1 MPKKK
6 SQKQQ
11 PLDNSSIDQLEMAG
25 ADSGFALFCEDKKL
39 TEPTYIHIC
48 LLKKFFEIFKASRG
62 YQCTDQIDIEA
73 FGDKLSTEYLKKIF
87 NFSCQSDSKS
97 QDVIKVDQQDLIP
110 VVLLSKLQT
119 LISNL
124 ESKKNYDITCKK
136 IFFLMDRMLPYYLI
150 NIRDVFNLHSLFAS
164 IEKNRVIF
172 FKNLNNIL
180 SSVPRSILFEQ
191 IQISCLCSMLF
202 WVSHP
207 KTNNFYL
214 IIDALLI
221 LSKYN
226 LESFMFKAYTL
237 TDNEV
242 ISILPAPLRIIDI
255 LTKNYD
261 VGTTD
266 IKEIKKFQVLNNVK
280 NNFLDLQK
288 QNSLQMSLRR
298 EFIFFV
304 DYILD
309 FALTTNT
316 KNRTFILKY
325 YDNFRP
331 LIKKIF
337 LSYNSSSM
345 SFQAL
350 IISNTI
356 LEMMDKWQNCIKTNL
371 HAFEKSEQ
379 TGLELSA
386 QEDLEINA
394 HNNAVLAQALQTQ
407 PSKKTIQAAQQFAEK
422 KLKNAEEEKCLKA
435 KERTVSILTQPS
447 HIDQYQNYLTNKL
460 PVNKNIKN
468 SEKENIYNTK
478 DTIFL
483 QEIIKYIN
491 LVDIKAVN
499 IDSLEKLIAS
509 FLLIK
514 KQFSENDLHVIL
526 LLYIYLLDNF
536 LDRISCKMI
545 FYKENYSPLIGKM
558 FARHGQA
565 DFGRRDHVDN
575 KIMKKNTPLILDN
588 LISINGYCDCI
599 LKIFDIIQF
608 LKIEITDNEFY
619 KIWNLPIN
627 FRKAQYEDIYKDILA
642 NITQFEAYRNTKREA
657 CKTRAVQTSS
667 RKRSS
672 YKINEGKITR
682 ELENLKVSFE
692 QIAKI
697 LNANVFENI
706 PVSQYLAKVSISKQI
721 QARNQQLQNTI
732 INSTPRI
739 PIPYK
744 PYQTFRSSQSCA
756 NLYLYSSVYEKNMAL
771 TKKLVFKDN
780 SSSFFKSES
789 ESQATI
795 DEAIHLVTNK
805 TSRRMSI

>member
-1 MPKKK
+1 M
-6 SQKQQ
+6 
-11 PLDNSSIDQLEMAG
+11 
-25 ADSGFALFCEDKKL
+25 
-39 TEPTYIHIC
+39 
-48 LLKKFFEIFKASRG
+48 
-62 YQCTDQIDIEA
+62 
-73 FGDKLSTEYLKKIF
+73 F
-87 NFSCQSDSKS
+87 NDYS
-97 QDVIKVDQQDLIP
+97 
-110 VVLLSKLQT
+110 
-119 LISNL
+119 
-124 ESKKNYDITCKK
+124 
-136 IFFLMDRMLPYYLI
+136 
-150 NIRDVFNLHSLFAS
+150 
-164 IEKNRVIF
+164 
-172 FKNLNNIL
+172 
-180 SSVPRSILFEQ
+180 
-191 IQISCLCSMLF
+191 
-202 WVSHP
+202 
-207 KTNNFYL
+207 
-214 IIDALLI
+214 
-221 LSKYN
+221 
-226 LESFMFKAYTL
+226 L
-237 TDNEV
+237 TDDEI
-242 ISILPAPLRIIDI
+242 ISILPSPLRMIVGVS
-255 LTKNYD
+255 NYFSD
-261 VGTTD
+261 KVLS
-266 IKEIKKFQVLNNVK
+266 EIKTSF
-280 NNFLDLQK
+280 FEFQK
-288 QNSLQMSLRR
+288 QNSLQISLRQ
-298 EFIFFV
+298 EFICFI
-304 DYILD
+304 DILLD
-309 FALTTNT
+309 FALTTT
-316 KNRTFILKY
+316 TENRTFILTHYHKH
-325 YDNFRP
+325 RP
-331 LIKKIF
+331 LITDIFLMYVYKLGIYDLVENSTLLEEQIEKILLENAKETNALICKKI
-337 LSYNSSSM
+337 LLM
-345 SFQAL
+345 
-350 IISNTI
+350 T
-356 LEMMDKWQNCIKTNL
+356 DKWQACIQTNL
-371 HAFEKSEQ
+371 QEFEKYEQ

-422 KLKNAEEEKCLKA
+422 KLKNAEEEKALETKKRA
-435 KERTVSILTQPS
+435 SSILPQPS

-509 FLLIK
+509 FLSIK
-514 KQFSENDLHVIL
+514 KQLPENDLHVIL

-536 LDRISCKMI
+536 LDRISYKMI

-558 FARHGQA
+558 FTRHGQA
-565 DFGRRDHVDN
+565 NFGGRDHADN

-667 RKRSS
+667 RKRAS
-672 YKINEGKITR
+672 YEINEGKITK

-706 PVSQYLAKVSISKQI
+706 PVNQYLAKVSISKQI

-739 PIPYK
+739 PIPYN
-744 PYQTFRSSQSCA
+744 PYQTFRSSQSCTD
-756 NLYLYSSVYEKNMAL
+756 LYLNSLLYEKNMAL
-771 TKKLVFKDN
+771 TKKLVFKEN
-780 SSSFFKSES
+780 NSSFFKSGS

-795 DEAIHLVTNK
+795 DEAIQLVTNK